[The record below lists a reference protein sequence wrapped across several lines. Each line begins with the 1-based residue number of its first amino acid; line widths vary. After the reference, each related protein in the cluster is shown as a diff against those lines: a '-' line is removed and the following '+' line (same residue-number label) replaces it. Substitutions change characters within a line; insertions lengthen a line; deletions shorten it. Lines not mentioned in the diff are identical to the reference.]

1 VLSPQ
6 SRFIALG
13 FRDISAFNEA
23 LLAKQGWRL
32 MTNPDSLISKVLK
45 AKYFPK
51 CHFL

>member
-1 VLSPQ
+1 L
-6 SRFIALG
+6 
-13 FRDISAFNEA
+13 
-23 LLAKQGWRL
+23 RL